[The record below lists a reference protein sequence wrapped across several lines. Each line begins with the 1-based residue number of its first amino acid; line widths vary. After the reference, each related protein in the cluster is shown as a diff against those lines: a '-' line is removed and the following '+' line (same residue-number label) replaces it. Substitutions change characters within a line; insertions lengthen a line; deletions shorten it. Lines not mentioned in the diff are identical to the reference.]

1 MASSELGGGS
11 APTRLAEL
19 FDQEAVEIRSTLDAY
34 AELAVVQARV
44 QYALDAVARRAGDEI
59 AGQAAETAR
68 LALAVLDAV
77 SVEQP
82 RRVPPPEPARRS
94 SGFGG
99 LFSIFG
105 PDEPEPLPPSL
116 PPARPIVNVD
126 RVLATVRDAME
137 TADRLRAAAVPP
149 PPEIVVRPWAEDTAL
164 LALLQDLLTAVR
176 RQSPE
181 YLTARVE
188 QLADD
193 LGFEHGI
200 QVAEFDGTNR
210 ALFEVRP
217 TTNLADTTHRTVRP
231 ALVRDGELLRAGEA
245 REPAAPT
252 SMPSEPTSEGVSR

>member
-1 MASSELGGGS
+1 MALSEP
-11 APTRLAEL
+11 APTRLTEL
-19 FDQEAVEIRSTLDAY
+19 FDQESAEIQSALGAY

-44 QYALDAVARRAGDEI
+44 QYALDAVARQARDEI

-68 LALAVLDAV
+68 LALGVLDAV
-77 SVEQP
+77 TVEQP
-82 RRVPPPEPARRS
+82 RPVPRPEQARRS
-94 SGFGG
+94 SGFGS
-99 LFSIFG
+99 LFSVFG
-105 PDEPEPLPPSL
+105 PDEPEPLPP
-116 PPARPIVNVD
+116 PPVRPIVNVD
-126 RVLATVRDAME
+126 RALATVRDALE

-149 PPEIVVRPWAEDTAL
+149 PPEIVGRPWAEDAAL
-164 LALLQDLLTAVR
+164 LGLLQDLLAAVR

-217 TTNLADTTHRTVRP
+217 TTNPADTTHRTVRP

-245 REPAAPT
+245 REPAPPT
-252 SMPSEPTSEGVSR
+252 TVPYEPTSEGAPR